1 MQDSAAQLRAFMKK
15 HRLTQEAL
23 ARHVGVSQ
31 STVSRALTNAP
42 IRHGEARSRLF
53 IYASI
58 QEQQSRGEAHGS
70 RRVLKAFK
78 RVWDGSD
85 GHADAV
91 ARIIEATA
99 DLRPMASKE
108 RRR

>member
-1 MQDSAAQLRAFMKK
+1 MQDSAAQLRTFMKD
-15 HRLTQEAL
+15 HRLTQKAL
-23 ARHVGVSQ
+23 AHRANVSQ
-31 STVSRALTNAP
+31 STVSRALANAP

-53 IYASI
+53 DYASI
-58 QEQQSRGEAHGS
+58 HEQQNRAEAHGS

-108 RRR
+108 KRR

>member
-1 MQDSAAQLRAFMKK
+1 MQDSESQLRAFMRE

-23 ARHVGVSQ
+23 ARRAGVSQ

-42 IRHGEARSRLF
+42 MRHGEARSRLF
-53 IYASI
+53 AYASI
-58 QEQQSRGEAHGS
+58 HERQSRDEAHGS
-70 RRVLKAFK
+70 RRVLNAFK
-78 RVWDGSD
+78 LVWDGSE

-99 DLRPMASKE
+99 DLRPMTSKE
-108 RRR
+108 KRR